1 MNGLRPIQYLSYEQI
16 DKQKWDHCIQTAANG
31 LIYAYSWYLDKM
43 ADHWDGIVLG
53 DYEMVMPLPWRRK
66 MGIFYLYQ
74 PAFVAQLGLFGND
87 LSEHLLEQF
96 FAAIP
101 RKFKY
106 WDMPLNMDNKYDIK
120 GFHLNERANF
130 ILALDKPY
138 SELYKAFR
146 ENNKR
151 NIKRAQGYG
160 CVVKK
165 GIDVNEIIALAN
177 DQPQQG
183 QTIQQDYAHFLT
195 IYDQLLQEEKSRSY
209 GVFSS
214 QGQLLASCALLY
226 SDKRWYYL
234 LVGNHPNGRTLG
246 ASHLLID
253 AIIKDLAGKNLI
265 LDFEGSDI
273 RNLAFFYSGFGS
285 RQENYTTVRLN
296 RLPWYLKWAKA

>member
-1 MNGLRPIQYLSYEQI
+1 MNGLKPIQYLSYEQI
-16 DKQKWDHCIQTAANG
+16 DKQKWDHCIQIAANR

-87 LSEHLLEQF
+87 VSADVLKQF
-96 FAAIP
+96 FEAIP
-101 RKFKY
+101 GKFKY

-130 ILALDKPY
+130 ILTLDKPY

-195 IYDQLLQEEKSRSY
+195 IYDQLLQEEKARSY

-226 SDKRWYYL
+226 SGKRWYYL

>member
-1 MNGLRPIQYLSYEQI
+1 MNGLKPIQYLSYEQI
-16 DKQKWDHCIQTAANG
+16 DKQKWDHCIQIAANR

-87 LSEHLLEQF
+87 VSADVLKQF
-96 FAAIP
+96 FEAIP
-101 RKFKY
+101 GKFKY

-130 ILALDKPY
+130 ILTLDKPY

-226 SDKRWYYL
+226 SGKRWYYL

>member
-1 MNGLRPIQYLSYEQI
+1 MNELRSIQYLSNDKI
-16 DKQKWDHCIQTAANG
+16 DKAKWDHCIETAANG

-43 ADHWDGIVLG
+43 ADHWDGIVMG

-74 PAFVAQLGLFGND
+74 PAFVAQLGLFGNGVSKD
-87 LSEHLLEQF
+87 ALVQF

-101 RKFKY
+101 GKFKY
-106 WDMPLNMDNKYDIK
+106 WDMPLNMDNKYDINE
-120 GFHLNERANF
+120 FHLNERANF
-130 ILALDKPY
+130 ILRLHKPY
-138 SELYKAFR
+138 NELYKGYR
-146 ENNKR
+146 ENNRR
-151 NIKRAQGYG
+151 NIKRAQGYS
-160 CVVKK
+160 CVVKT
-165 GIDVNEIIALAN
+165 GIDLNEIIALAN

-183 QTIQQDYAHFLT
+183 QTLEQDFAHFRT
-195 IYDQLLQEEKSRSY
+195 IYDELHQEEKARSY
-209 GVFSS
+209 GVYSS

-226 SDKRWYYL
+226 SHNRWYYL

-253 AIIKDLAGKNLI
+253 AIIKDLAGKNVI

-273 RNLAFFYSGFGS
+273 RNLAFFYSGFGGH
-285 RQENYTTVRLN
+285 QENYTTVRLN